1 MARGGGRGVASM
13 GEAHGWRAEVGAG
26 WRAWVRRMEGARG
39 RTGGQQIG
47 WLGEMAS
54 RAPLPRAE
62 GRDPVWTEERGA
74 CDSPRAEGRASVW
87 TDERG
92 ACDER
97 GGKTEAAGA
106 RRRAG
111 LAERAG
117 L

>member
-1 MARGGGRGVASM
+1 MD
-13 GEAHGWRAEVGAG
+13 
-26 WRAWVRRMEGARG
+26 GARG
-39 RTGGQQIG
+39 RTRGQQIG

-111 LAERAG
+111 QQSMICATAG
-117 L
+117 VARHAAMARC